1 MGRRN
6 KKWCQTDVLAA
17 IRVAVPRFIHDCG
30 ATRNNAVY
38 VPGSLVDEYCMAVNG
53 TKTNLIPTCQYKIC
67 RNLKYHVFDDVLNNN
82 SSVRTTK
89 IDSNNNTTTE
99 EVHDADSNNN
109 NNTGIVLVP
118 KQEDGID
125 EECPERCRVASIQFE
140 AERNAAATTRATTR
154 ATRATTRATAF
165 GHEYERTKIPK
176 GVDTVYRIVQ
186 KLTGN
191 LGGGGNGGAIYGEVT
206 KSSMH
211 KLVQLMVDST
221 NLGPNSRFLDV
232 GSGIGKLN
240 LHVALYPGVK
250 VSIGIELIY
259 ERWLLSISRS

>member
-1 MGRRN
+1 MPTIPA
-6 KKWCQTDVLAA
+6 KKKGKPIVLKA
-17 IRVAVPRFIHDCG
+17 IKVAVPGFKHKC
-30 ATRNNAVY
+30 TCTSHKAVI
-38 VPGSLVDEYCMAVNG
+38 VCTSRINKYCVAVNG
-53 TKTNLIPTCQYKIC
+53 TTTNLLATGQYSMCHQLAINVIK
-67 RNLKYHVFDDVLNNN
+67 RKLDNNL
-82 SSVRTTK
+82 SVRTTK
-89 IDSNNNTTTE
+89 IDSNNNNTTTE
-99 EVHDADSNNN
+99 EVRADSNNN
-109 NNTGIVLVP
+109 NTGFVLVP
-118 KQEDGID
+118 NIKQEDGVD
-125 EECPERCRVASIQFE
+125 EECQERCRVASVQFA
-140 AERNAAATTRATTR
+140 AERSAT
-154 ATRATTRATAF
+154 TRATTRATAF

-232 GSGIGKLN
+232 GSGIGKPN
-240 LHVALYPGVK
+240 LHVAQYPGVK